1 MLPPQRHRGHRGGT
15 EKAIG
20 NRQLAIGNHMS
31 SLIQDLRYGVR
42 TLVKNPA
49 FTFVAAITLALG
61 IGANTAIFSVVNA
74 VLLQPLPYEKPEELV
89 RIDLVGK
96 GPDFQN
102 GGFPLPPAGYL
113 FLKSNNHVF
122 SDMGA
127 LSNKGWPANLTG
139 AGDPERLQGFKVSAS
154 LFSLLGAKPILGRSF
169 LNEED
174 QPGSDR
180 VVVLSFELWQRRF
193 GGDRNIVGRT
203 LTLNGFSYAVV
214 GVLPNDFR
222 FYTKTDLWTPLAFDF
237 AEANEAKANYLEVVA
252 RRRSDISFQQAA
264 TEIDQLSRQ
273 YINNPKSDLHAR
285 LVEPQAPLTRRVRPT
300 LYLLS
305 AAVGFVLLIA
315 CVNIANLTLT
325 RGIMRRRELAIRAAL
340 GARRMRVIRQLLIE
354 SALVALAGAALGLLA
369 ANWIVG
375 FLAAGLPDY
384 LVNANSRVAMLG
396 IDRVALGFTIGLALL
411 TTLLFGLAPALQL
424 SKVKLNE
431 FLKEG
436 SRSTGVR
443 SKFRSALVITEVTLS
458 MVTLIGA
465 ALVIKSVWHL
475 THVNPG
481 YEPIGVLTAQIDPAG
496 ENYKEPAQVNL
507 FYKGLLQQLA
517 AVPEVSNVGI
527 INSLNSSTAVS
538 IDEHPPVPAEHRPQ
552 TQTNQVSPDY
562 FGAMGIPLRAGR
574 VFNDHDAEGAP
585 PVIVVDESF
594 ARREFGSENPIGKH
608 VSFWK
613 KSWEIIGVVG
623 GARYWGLN
631 GEPVPQ
637 IYLSY
642 LQENWRSMTLVVRV
656 KSGDP
661 ERMISTVRNV
671 LALTDRNQPIHSF
684 KTLTATVSELVAPQK
699 FTALLLAGFAGLSA
713 LLSAIGI
720 YGVISH
726 SVAQSTR
733 EIGVRIALGARPSNV
748 LRMVIGHGMVLA
760 VTGVVLGLAGS
771 YWLMRLLDTLLFE
784 VKPTDASSFA
794 TVSVGLLIVAFVAC
808 YIPARRATKVDPLEA
823 LRYE

>member
-1 MLPPQRHRGHRGGT
+1 
-15 EKAIG
+15 
-20 NRQLAIGNHMS
+20 MS

-42 TLVKNPA
+42 TLLKNPA
-49 FTFVAAITLALG
+49 FTVVAAITLALG

-74 VLLQPLPYEKPEELV
+74 VLLQPLPYEKPQELV
-89 RIDLVGK
+89 AIDLAGE

-102 GGFPLPPAGYL
+102 GGFPFPPAGYL
-113 FLKSNNHVF
+113 FLKTNNHVF
-122 SDMGA
+122 SDMAA

-139 AGDPERLQGFKVSAS
+139 AGDPERLQGFKVSAN

-174 QPGSDR
+174 QPGSNR

-193 GGDRNIVGRT
+193 GGDRNVVGRP
-203 LTLNGFSYAVV
+203 LTLNGDSYTVV
-214 GVLPNDFR
+214 GVLPIDFR
-222 FYTKTDLWTPLAFDF
+222 FYTKTDLWTPLALDS

-252 RRRSDISFQQAA
+252 RRRSDVSFKQAA
-264 TEIDQLSRQ
+264 SEVDRLSRQ
-273 YINNPKSDLHAR
+273 FINNPKSDLHAR
-285 LVEPQAPLTRRVRPT
+285 LVEPQTPLTRRVRPT

-340 GARRMRVIRQLLIE
+340 GAGRMRVIRQLLIE

-375 FLAAGLPDY
+375 ILAAGLPDY

-424 SKVKLNE
+424 SKVKLSE
-431 FLKEG
+431 LLKEG

-496 ENYKEPAQVNL
+496 DNYKEPAQVNL

-517 AVPEVSNVGI
+517 ATPEVSNVGI

-538 IDEHPPVPAEHRPQ
+538 IDEHPPVPAERRRQ
-552 TQTNQVSPDY
+552 TQTNQVSADY

-574 VFNDHDAEGAP
+574 VFNDRDAEGAP
-585 PVIVVDESF
+585 PAIVIDESF

-613 KSWEIIGVVG
+613 KSWEIVGVVG
-623 GARYWGLN
+623 GARYWALN

-661 ERMISTVRNV
+661 ERMISPVRTV
-671 LALTDRNQPIHSF
+671 LAQTDRNQPIHSF
-684 KTLTATVSELVAPQK
+684 KTLTATVSELVAPQE

-720 YGVISH
+720 YGVMSH

-760 VTGVVLGLAGS
+760 VTGVILGLAGS

-784 VKPTDASSFA
+784 VKPTDTSSFA